1 MNLQLHRVITDITGL
16 TGLAIIRAIA
26 MGERD
31 PQVLAAL
38 KHPRV
43 KSTTAQIAAALTGD
57 YRLEHLFV
65 LRQELQLYE
74 FYQAQIAACD
84 LEIEQCLTN
93 FADKLDVCNFPLP
106 APKNRH
112 KKTSAH
118 APAFDLRTHLYRV
131 SGVDFTRV
139 DGFDVL
145 TVQTILS
152 EVGLDPH
159 RFPTVKHFTSW
170 LGLCPGSRIT
180 GGKVKSSQ
188 TRRVVN
194 RAATALR
201 MAAQSAGRS
210 HTALGAFYR
219 RLRSRLGA
227 PKAITATAH
236 KLARIFYR
244 MWTTGE
250 AYADLGE
257 DYYEQKY
264 QERVVNNLKK
274 RANELGF
281 ELVAQSSA
289 AECVS

>member
-1 MNLQLHRVITDITGL
+1 
-16 TGLAIIRAIA
+16 
-26 MGERD
+26 
-31 PQVLAAL
+31 
-38 KHPRV
+38 
-43 KSTTAQIAAALTGD
+43 
-57 YRLEHLFV
+57 
-65 LRQELQLYE
+65 
-74 FYQAQIAACD
+74 
-84 LEIEQCLTN
+84 LTN
-93 FADKLDVCNFPLP
+93 FTAKIDVFNFPLTK
-106 APKNRH
+106 PKNRH

-118 APAFDLRTHLYRV
+118 APTFDLRTHLYRI
-131 SGVDFTRV
+131 SGVDFTSV

-201 MAAQSAGRS
+201 MAAQSAGKS

-219 RLRSRLGA
+219 RLRSRLGG

-274 RANELGF
+274 RASELGF